1 MFALTRCQVDVPYLF
16 NNGASDMMF
25 RRFIAF
31 ALVTALLPIH
41 PATSPG
47 APTYGP
53 LKAGDTVRVQTADG
67 QRKRFIV
74 QQIDGETIIGP
85 EGQRYTRAEVVRLER
100 KSFSGPK
107 TVGLAAGIF
116 GGVYLLA
123 AALWELSSAS
133 LLG

>member
-1 MFALTRCQVDVPYLF
+1 
-16 NNGASDMMF
+16 MMF
-25 RRFIAF
+25 RRLIGLLLA
-31 ALVTALLPIH
+31 TALLPLTACTSMKTIH
-41 PATSPG
+41 PAASPG
-47 APTYGP
+47 TPTYGP
-53 LKAGDTVRVQTADG
+53 VKAGDTVRVQTADG

-74 QQIDGETIIGP
+74 EQIDGETIIGR
-85 EGQRYTRAEVVRLER
+85 EGQRYTRAEVVQLER

-123 AALWELSSAS
+123 AILWATASAS

>member
-1 MFALTRCQVDVPYLF
+1 MI
-16 NNGASDMMF
+16 F
-25 RRFIAF
+25 RRLIAL
-31 ALVTALLPIH
+31 ALVVALLPLTACTSMKTIH

-67 QRKRFIV
+67 QNKRFIV

-116 GGVYLLA
+116 GGLFLLIA
-123 AALWELSSAS
+123 AAAASAYAS

>member
-1 MFALTRCQVDVPYLF
+1 MI
-16 NNGASDMMF
+16 F
-25 RRFIAF
+25 RRLIAL
-31 ALVTALLPIH
+31 ALVVALLPLTACTSMKTIH

-67 QRKRFIV
+67 QNKRFIV

-116 GGVYLLA
+116 GGLFLLIA
-123 AALWELSSAS
+123 AAAASAYAS
-133 LLG
+133 LLGQSF

>member
-1 MFALTRCQVDVPYLF
+1 
-16 NNGASDMMF
+16 MMF
-25 RRFIAF
+25 RQLIALL
-31 ALVTALLPIH
+31 LVTALLPLMACTSMKTIH

-53 LKAGDTVRVQTADG
+53 LKAGDTVRVRTADG
-67 QRKRFIV
+67 QSKRFIV

-85 EGQRYTRAEVVRLER
+85 EGQRYARAEVVRLER

-116 GGVYLLA
+116 GGLYLLA
-123 AALWELSSAS
+123 AIAVAAGGLFGGDWGDWE
-133 LLG
+133 

>member
-1 MFALTRCQVDVPYLF
+1 
-16 NNGASDMMF
+16 MMF
-25 RRFIAF
+25 RRFIAL
-31 ALVTALLPIH
+31 ALVSALLPLTACTSMKTIH

-67 QRKRFIV
+67 QSKRFIV

-85 EGQRYTRAEVVRLER
+85 EGRRYTRAEVVRLER

-107 TVGLAAGIF
+107 TVGLAAGVF
-116 GGVYLLA
+116 GGFLLVAFVVIASA
-123 AALWELSSAS
+123 AGDILAE
-133 LLG
+133 GPF

>member
-1 MFALTRCQVDVPYLF
+1 MIFCRLIAL
-16 NNGASDMMF
+16 
-25 RRFIAF
+25 
-31 ALVTALLPIH
+31 ALVVALLPLTACTSMKTIH
-41 PATSPG
+41 PATGPG

-67 QRKRFIV
+67 QSKRFIV

-85 EGQRYTRAEVVRLER
+85 EGQRYTRAEVVSLER

-116 GGVYLLA
+116 GGLFLLIA
-123 AALWELSSAS
+123 AAAASAYAS

>member
-1 MFALTRCQVDVPYLF
+1 MI
-16 NNGASDMMF
+16 F
-25 RRFIAF
+25 RRLIAL
-31 ALVTALLPIH
+31 ALVTALLPLTACTSMKTIH
-41 PATSPG
+41 PTSSPG

-67 QRKRFIV
+67 QSKRFIV

-116 GGVYLLA
+116 GGLFLVFA
-123 AALWELSSAS
+123 AAAASAYAS